1 MSDNFLLSI
10 IENKKKIKKIETNT
24 SNFSLSDFINILD
37 NCSLKYDNQFDENIN
52 NLFAAT
58 ANLFFLVKKNNYI
71 ENTNFDYKQEIDD
84 IINSLVDNS
93 VKISEANK
101 NKKVIKTDNLKT
113 LTEKVNKVI
122 VNIKKI

>member
-71 ENTNFDYKQEIDD
+71 ENTNFDYKQEIGD

>member
-10 IENKKKIKKIETNT
+10 IENKKKIKKIEANT